1 MTFSFLDFIFPKR
14 CVSCGKFGSYLCSVC
29 LAKVEFIEHP
39 VCPICQRQAVGGK
52 THPGCYS
59 RYSLDGLVV
68 VARYRGAI
76 RSAIRK
82 IKYRWVT
89 DIESTLGDLMVDNLW
104 KFDFPAD
111 SVLVP
116 IPLHPKRKRWRGF
129 NQAELLT
136 DYLSKKF
143 GSKTSDL
150 LIRTVDTKPQVGLKK
165 DKRRENIRGAFALRF
180 APFDTQGKQGKPSEG
195 SSIRGKNLILVDD
208 VFTSGATMME
218 AAKVLKRAGA
228 KSVWAMAVALG

>member
-1 MTFSFLDFIFPKR
+1 MAFSILDLIFPKR
-14 CVSCGKFGSYLCSVC
+14 CVNCQKFGSYLCRVC
-29 LAKVEFIEHP
+29 LKKVEFIEKP

-89 DIESTLGDLMVDNLW
+89 DIESTLGDLMTDNLW

-136 DYLSKKF
+136 KYLSKKF
-143 GSKTSDL
+143 GSRTSDSL
-150 LIRTVDTKPQVGLKK
+150 YRYIDTKPQVGLKK
-165 DKRRENIRGAFALRF
+165 EDRRKNIKGAFRVNG
-180 APFDTQGKQGKPSEG
+180 DVNGCD
-195 SSIRGKNLILVDD
+195 LIVVDD
-208 VFTSGATMME
+208 VYTSGATMME
-218 AAKVLKRAGA
+218 AARVLKRAGA
-228 KSVWAMAVALG
+228 RTVWAMAVALG